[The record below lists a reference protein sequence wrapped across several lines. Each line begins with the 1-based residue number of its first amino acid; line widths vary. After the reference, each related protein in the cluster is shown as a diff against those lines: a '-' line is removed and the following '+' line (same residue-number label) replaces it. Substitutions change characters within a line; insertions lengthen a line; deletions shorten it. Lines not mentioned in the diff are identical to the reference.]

1 MVVIILAGGKVSLIS
16 VNTEIPRCHVR
27 LALHD
32 GRTAFYR
39 PYTARGQRELNNDKC
54 FLTPTSPTNTSIHFL
69 YLLLTCDHN
78 LLY

>member
-39 PYTARGQRELNNDKC
+39 PYTARGQRELDN
-54 FLTPTSPTNTSIHFL
+54 
-69 YLLLTCDHN
+69 
-78 LLY
+78 